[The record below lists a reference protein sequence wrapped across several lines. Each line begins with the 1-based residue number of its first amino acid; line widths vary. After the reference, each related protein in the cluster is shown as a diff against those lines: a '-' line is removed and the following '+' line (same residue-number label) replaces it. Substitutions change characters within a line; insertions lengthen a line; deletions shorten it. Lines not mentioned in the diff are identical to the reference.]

1 MARPGYEAMDVG
13 SRCHWLRHRDGP
25 GRSRDSSPAATTA
38 SISPLGG
45 TLWLLKSAFVLQQL
59 MLQRTMKRFCAMMSL
74 LVLLLLTLRT
84 WARSRA
90 ALQLEVLALRHQLQ
104 VLQRTR
110 RPRLPLAKTDRWLW
124 AVLSRICWMANGARH
139 RQA

>member
-1 MARPGYEAMDVG
+1 MALSVG
-13 SRCHWLRHRDGP
+13 FIRFV
-25 GRSRDSSPAATTA
+25 SSTDATRATG
-38 SISPLGG
+38 LL
-45 TLWLLKSAFVLQQL
+45 TLTLVGLIPTDHVCLVWTHCLLKSPFVLQQL